1 MEFNPI
7 KMMLQLKVLK
17 HISAAG
23 IQSPFASS
31 PFAMILEQLFEAAGI
46 MPEQTTAG
54 SQERLSVTNVSQQEQ
69 LPVKPTTAPLACKPH
84 QDIHQLID
92 QISSKYNMN
101 PALISSIVQHES
113 GFNPMSKSPA
123 GAMGLMQLM
132 PETARSL
139 GVRNPYHAEDNLEG
153 GIKYIKQLLD
163 MYHGDE
169 KLALAAYNAGPGN
182 VAKYR
187 GIPPFKETQSYVA
200 KVLHTYQ
207 ALNA

>member
-1 MEFNPI
+1 MEINAI
-7 KMMLQLKVLK
+7 KMMLQLQSLK
-17 HISAAG
+17 QVSAAG

-54 SQERLSVTNVSQQEQ
+54 SQERLNVPAFSQQEQ
-69 LPVKPTTAPLACKPH
+69 LPVMRTTAPLASKPH

-101 PALISSIVQHES
+101 PALITSIVQHES

-132 PETARSL
+132 PETARGL
-139 GVRNPYHAEDNLEG
+139 GSEIHIMLKTTLKAESNTSNSCSTSTTVMKNWLWRHT
-153 GIKYIKQLLD
+153 
-163 MYHGDE
+163 MP
-169 KLALAAYNAGPGN
+169 A
-182 VAKYR
+182 R
-187 GIPPFKETQSYVA
+187 ET
-200 KVLHTYQ
+200 
-207 ALNA
+207 